1 MKILINK
8 LLLLFLILSMLSLNA
23 CRKGN
28 NGPSWDV
35 DVLAPILKTTLGIEN
50 LIPDS
55 LIQTNPDSSLTIV
68 FDNTIFRL
76 SLDTLVTLP
85 DTTVKERFDLPFGSF
100 YLQPGQGIP
109 TLNNITNE
117 TKYNLKTV
125 ELVEAKI
132 RSGFVSFEIA
142 SSIGEMTVVNFTMPG
157 FIKQSV
163 PFSVSTQV
171 AAGSISNPA
180 TAYLKYNLTG
190 YNVDLRGAQGIDFN
204 TILANLSVI
213 IDVAAPDSVLV
224 STGDYFEI
232 KYNLEDI
239 ITDYAKGYFGQYNIS
254 MNQQIDT
261 MDFFKNIT
269 SGFFD
274 MESITM
280 QLSIENGFGMDA
292 QIVIDTLNSINS
304 STGTNVLLNH
314 AFIGTSINLTRA
326 SQIPSPGYRFTY
338 SKYDLNVSSSNSNVA
353 EFIENLPDL
362 LGHSY
367 DITINPW
374 GNNSNGNDFLYYE
387 SDFKVNLNLE
397 LPVSFSANALTI
409 EDTVLFAASPSE
421 NGAESNINGGF
432 LRLYV
437 DNGFPYEAYV
447 QIYLYDN
454 NYNFTDSLIS
464 NQGNKVTAAPVDIW
478 LRVTNKVL
486 SRIDIP
492 LNQNKV
498 DNILAAKEA
507 LIKVRFSTIPGNQI
521 LKIYTD
527 YEIDLKLV
535 GDFTYRINGN

>member
-1 MKILINK
+1 MKSLINR
-8 LLLLFLILSMLSLNA
+8 LLLLFLLLSMLSLAA
-23 CRKGN
+23 CRKGS

-35 DVLAPILKTTLGIEN
+35 DVLAPILKTSMGIKN
-50 LIPDS
+50 LVPDS

-68 FDNTIFRL
+68 FDNTILRL

-85 DTTVKERFDLPFGSF
+85 DTTIKERFDVPFGSF
-100 YLQPGQGIP
+100 YLMPGQGIP
-109 TLNNITNE
+109 TLENITSEN
-117 TKYNLKTV
+117 KYNLKTV

-132 RSGFVSFEIA
+132 RSGIVSFEIS
-142 SSIGEMTVVNFTMPG
+142 SSIPEVTAVTYTMPG

-163 PFSVSTQV
+163 PFSVFTLV
-171 AAGSISNPA
+171 PAGSQSNPA
-180 TAYLKYNLTG
+180 TAYLAFNLTG
-190 YNVDLRGAQGIDFN
+190 YNVDLRGAQGTDFN
-204 TILANLSVI
+204 TILANLQVVI
-213 IDVAAPDSVLV
+213 DPAAPDSVPII
-224 STGDYFEI
+224 TGDFFEI

-239 ITDYAKGYFGQYNIS
+239 ITDYARGYFGQYDIS
-254 MNQQIDT
+254 VNQQIDT
-261 MDFFKNIT
+261 LDFFKNVT

-292 QIVIDTLNSINS
+292 QIVIDTLKAINS
-304 STGTNVLLNH
+304 STGTDVFLNH
-314 AFIGTSINLTRA
+314 AFIGSSINLTRA

-338 SKYDLNVSSSNSNVA
+338 SKYDLNISSSNSNIEA
-353 EFIENLPDL
+353 FIENIPDMF
-362 LGHSY
+362 GHSY
-367 DITINPW
+367 NIAINPW

-387 SDFKVNLNLE
+387 SDMKVSLNLQ

-409 EDTVLFAASPSE
+409 EDTVLFEASASD

-447 QIYLYDN
+447 QIYLYDD

-464 NQGNKVTAAPVDIW
+464 DQGNKVTAAPVDIG

-486 SRIDIP
+486 SLIDIP
-492 LNQNKV
+492 LNEIKV
-498 DNILAAKEA
+498 NNILAAKNA
-507 LIKVRFSTIPGNQI
+507 LIKVRFYTIPGNQI

-527 YEIDLKLV
+527 YEIDLKLI
-535 GDFTYRINGN
+535 GDFTYRINGK